1 VHSSFEYTLEGFDQ
15 SWNRMQGKHITYTNL
30 PPGNYTLKVRPVISG
45 KGQVKEACLNIH
57 VAPPFY
63 ASTWAYL
70 LYTCIIGGLI
80 FVFLSFIIR
89 QTKLRASLA
98 SAQRKKNILRPS
110 IK

>member
-1 VHSSFEYTLEGFDQ
+1 MESIYTKIKDMLSAYYPVFYLNSFEYTLEGFDQ

-70 LYTCIIGGLI
+70 L
-80 FVFLSFIIR
+80 
-89 QTKLRASLA
+89 K
-98 SAQRKKNILRPS
+98 
-110 IK
+110 